1 MDDSLRRQFD
11 AERDSRI
18 RAEIGLNDS
27 AEAEFLAAMSN
38 KFSPNEASI
47 VMDALQFSKTID
59 YSHHGLSNRAYL
71 NHPLRVATY
80 VLREMPRPSYE
91 TTIVGLLHNVLEV
104 SDVTAGELIARYG
117 CEISAAIEILTID
130 RSRSDQEYKNQYY
143 KKIKNGPAGASV
155 VKILDKLDNVFMICF
170 NPSDNVRSV
179 YLDEIE
185 RMVLPLTLKVLPRL
199 HGYFSALT
207 GYMKDLAYLDKQEV
221 VKSLVN

>member
-1 MDDSLRRQFD
+1 MDDSLIKQFD
-11 AERDSRI
+11 AERESRI

-27 AEAEFLAAMSN
+27 AETEFLAAMSN
-38 KFSPNEASI
+38 KLSPGEASM
-47 VMDALQFSKTID
+47 VRDALQFSKTLN

-80 VLREMPRPSYE
+80 VLRETPRPSHE
-91 TTIVGLLHNVLEV
+91 TIVVGLLHNVLEV
-104 SDVTAGELIARYG
+104 SDVNAGELISRYG
-117 CEISAAIEILTID
+117 SEIYAAIEVLTVD
-130 RSRSDQEYKNQYY
+130 RSRSDQEYKNKYY
-143 KKIKNGPAGASV
+143 EKIKNGPAGAST

-170 NPSDNVRSV
+170 NPSDDVRSA

-185 RMVLPLTLKVLPRL
+185 RMVLPLTLEVLPRL

-207 GYMKDLAYLDKQEV
+207 RYMKSLAYLDKQVV